1 MAKVKMIS
9 MVISLS
15 DDGSKTIYIR
25 PHVIFPIDCGSN
37 CGIFSWIDTGKDLM
51 DSSQC

>member
-1 MAKVKMIS
+1 MAKVKTII

-15 DDGSKTIYIR
+15 DDGSKTICIR

-37 CGIFSWIDTGKDLM
+37 CGIFNWIDTGKKWM
-51 DSSQC
+51 DSS